1 MAPKMPQID
10 CKLEGCV
17 AKLEKVLDP
26 CFQKMTSKVQG
37 EPMFCNPT
45 MYKYSRYFIFVL
57 CYTYPQQTP

>member
-17 AKLEKVLDP
+17 AKLEKNLDP

-45 MYKYSRYFIFVL
+45 YPQYFDVFSRV